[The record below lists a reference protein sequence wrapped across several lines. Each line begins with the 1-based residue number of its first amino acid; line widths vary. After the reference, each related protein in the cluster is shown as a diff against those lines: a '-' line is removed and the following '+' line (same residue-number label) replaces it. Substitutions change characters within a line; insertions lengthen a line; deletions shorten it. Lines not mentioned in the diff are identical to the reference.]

1 MRAYLLATA
10 LAVAFAAC
18 TDSRRE
24 AEPSPPAV
32 GAVQQAYCMTHT
44 LVNVIVAPGTYHW
57 EDPGHL
63 LNSAEGFGPQALGL
77 VVETRLDST
86 STSSSTYT
94 PPDSEISAAVGYDV
108 TQGSTI
114 AASTTVIVPFGGYKR
129 VEAYAAY
136 KKTIWDLLDSNCNG
150 PDVLTPAA
158 GFSFKPVGVYFK
170 VCTALDCSLGGGLVG
185 GDPLPSGPVG
195 GSSGSGGD
203 PPPSGTGSGSSSSG
217 GDPPPSGTGSGSSSS
232 GSPSG
237 SGGGASGSSTSGS
250 STSGSS
256 TSGSGGAGGA

>member
-18 TDSRRE
+18 TDSPRE

-32 GAVQQAYCMTHT
+32 GVVQQAFCLTHT

-77 VVETRLDST
+77 SVETRLDST

-94 PPDSEISAAVGYDV
+94 PDDSEISAAVGYDV

-114 AASTTVIVPFGGYKR
+114 SASTTVLVPFRGYKR

-136 KKTIWDLLDSNCNG
+136 KKTIWDLLDTHCNG

-203 PPPSGTGSGSSSSG
+203 PPPSGTGSGR
-217 GDPPPSGTGSGSSSS
+217 SSS

-250 STSGSS
+250 STSG
-256 TSGSGGAGGA
+256 GGGAGGA